1 VRAPAYRVRRARDSS
16 ANCAKNERMSIAG
29 ELAGFLVKTK
39 VGDLPPLALERAR
52 MVIASTIAS
61 AAMGADII
69 SSRIIREL
77 ATERGGSPEATVWFD
92 GGRRLPVADAARV
105 NAVMSDAAASDD
117 SDLRSIAHIGTIVS
131 TTAIAMAERTGAGGR
146 DVLAAMVLGY
156 EIAGRIDEAL
166 TPGRGERGF
175 HGSISTIF
183 GGVVAT
189 GSLLGLTQGQ
199 MTQAIALAATSI
211 GGLMVAANT
220 SVAREYHAGL
230 SAMLGVHAA
239 LAAQK
244 GFVAE
249 ENVLEMPRGFFS
261 AYGGDHLDDVTKDLG
276 NEWDIATNMAIK
288 LVPGGHPHHAAAEAA
303 ANAAMAGNVD
313 PAEVARVM
321 LSSAKY
327 RTLPGPRHPTDLI
340 GVAHSPAYFIAAAIA
355 DRGYGWIHASPEKVA
370 DPVIAQ
376 LIDKISVDPNPPP
389 YPDRFPHHHGA
400 TVTITLKDG
409 RQFADHVDF
418 PRGSAP
424 CGIEWADV
432 DAKYRRLVPL
442 SKLSPDKVEASLAV
456 VHGFERV
463 EAMSELTRLLH

>member
-1 VRAPAYRVRRARDSS
+1 MSRSPRDSKRSSPSRRIHIRSFRHSS
-16 ANCAKNERMSIAG
+16 ATDTARSGRGVPMSIAG
-29 ELAGFLVKTK
+29 ELARFVTGTSVD
-39 VGDLPPLALERAR
+39 DLPPLALERAR

-61 AAMGADII
+61 AAMGADIV

-77 ATERGGSPEATVWFD
+77 ARERAGAPEATLWFD
-92 GGRRLPVADAARV
+92 GGSALPIADAARV

-131 TTAIAMAERTGAGGR
+131 TTAIAMAERTGASGR

-166 TPGRGERGF
+166 TPGRSERGF
-175 HGSISTIF
+175 HGSIATIF
-183 GGVVAT
+183 GGAVAAGT
-189 GSLLGLTQGQ
+189 LLPLTRGQ

-230 SAMLGVHAA
+230 AAMLGIHAA
-239 LAAQK
+239 LAASK
-244 GFVAE
+244 GYVAE

-261 AYGGDHLDDVTKDLG
+261 AYGGDRLEDVTKDLG
-276 NEWDIATNMAIK
+276 TSWDITTDMAIK

-303 ANAAMAGNVD
+303 ANAAIAGDAD
-313 PAEVARVM
+313 PLDVASIV

-327 RTLPGPRHPTDLI
+327 RTLPGPKHPTDLI

-370 DPVIAQ
+370 DPVIAR
-376 LIDKISVDPNPPP
+376 LIDKITVDPNP
-389 YPDRFPHHHGA
+389 
-400 TVTITLKDG
+400 
-409 RQFADHVDF
+409 
-418 PRGSAP
+418 
-424 CGIEWADV
+424 
-432 DAKYRRLVPL
+432 
-442 SKLSPDKVEASLAV
+442 
-456 VHGFERV
+456 
-463 EAMSELTRLLH
+463 

>member
-1 VRAPAYRVRRARDSS
+1 
-16 ANCAKNERMSIAG
+16 MSIAG
-29 ELAGFLVKTK
+29 ELARFVTQTR
-39 VGDLPPLALERAR
+39 VDDLPPLAPERAR
-52 MVIASTIAS
+52 MAIASTIAS
-61 AAMGADII
+61 AAMGAEIA
-69 SSRIIREL
+69 SARIIRDL
-77 ATERGGSPEATVWFD
+77 AHERGGAPEATVWFD
-92 GGRRLPVADAARV
+92 AGNRLPIAEAARV

-131 TTAIAMAERTGAGGR
+131 TVAIAAAERTGAGGR

-166 TPGRGERGF
+166 TPGRNERGF

-183 GGVVAT
+183 GGAVAAGT
-189 GSLLGLTQGQ
+189 LLGLTQGQ

-239 LAAQK
+239 QAARK

-261 AYGGDHLDDVTKDLG
+261 AYGGAHLEDVTKGLG
-276 NEWDIATNMAIK
+276 KDWDITTNMAIK

-303 ANAAMAGNVD
+303 ANAAIAGDVA
-313 PAEVARVM
+313 PADVASIV

-327 RTLPGPRHPTDLI
+327 RTLPGPVHPTDLI
-340 GVAHSPAYFIAAAIA
+340 GVAHSPAYFVAAAIA
-355 DRGYGWIHASPEKVA
+355 DRGYGWIHVAAEKVA
-370 DPVIAQ
+370 DPVIER
-376 LIDKISVDPNPPP
+376 LIDKITVDPNPPP

-400 TVTITLKDG
+400 TVTITLRDG
-409 RQFADHVDF
+409 RRFSDHVDF

-424 CGIEWADV
+424 RGIEWADV

-442 SKLSPDKVEASLAV
+442 SGLAPEKIEASLEVIHDFDTVKAV
-456 VHGFERV
+456 
-463 EAMSELTRLLH
+463 SELTRLLS

>member
-1 VRAPAYRVRRARDSS
+1 
-16 ANCAKNERMSIAG
+16 MSIAG
-29 ELAGFLVKTK
+29 ELARFLTSTN
-39 VGDLPPLALERAR
+39 GNDLPPLALERAR

-61 AAMGADII
+61 AAMGSDIV
-69 SSRIIREL
+69 SAHIIREL
-77 ATERGGSPEATVWFD
+77 AKERGGAEQATLWFD
-92 GGRRLPVADAARV
+92 GERKLPVADAARV

-131 TTAIAMAERTGAGGR
+131 TSSIAMAERTGADGR
-146 DVLAAMVLGY
+146 AVLAAMVRGY

-166 TPGRGERGF
+166 TPGRSERGF
-175 HGSISTIF
+175 HGSIATIF
-183 GGVVAT
+183 GGAVAAGT
-189 GSLLGLTQGQ
+189 LLKLTQGQ

-230 SAMLGVHAA
+230 SAMLGIHAA
-239 LAAQK
+239 LAAHK

-249 ENVLEMPRGFFS
+249 EHVLEMPRGFFS
-261 AYGGDHLDDVTKDLG
+261 AYGGDHLEDVTKDLG
-276 NEWDIATNMAIK
+276 KAWDITTNMAIK

-303 ANAAMAGNVD
+303 ANAAIAGNVD
-313 PAEVARVM
+313 PADVASIM

-327 RTLPGPRHPTDLI
+327 RTLPGPKHPTDLI
-340 GVAHSPAYFIAAAIA
+340 GVAHSPAYFIAAAVA
-355 DRGYGWIHASPEKVA
+355 ERGYGWIHASPAKVT
-370 DPVIAQ
+370 DPVIGG
-376 LIDKISVDPNPPP
+376 LIDKITVDPNPPP

-409 RQFADHVDF
+409 RQFSDHVDF

-424 CGIEWADV
+424 RGIEWADV

-442 SKLSPDKVEASLAV
+442 ARLAQEKVEASLEV
-456 VHGFERV
+456 VHEFETV
-463 EAMSELTRLLH
+463 KAMSELTRLLS

>member
-1 VRAPAYRVRRARDSS
+1 
-16 ANCAKNERMSIAG
+16 MSMAG
-29 ELAGFLVKTK
+29 ELARFATRTSA
-39 VGDLPPLALERAR
+39 DALPPLALERAR
-52 MVIASTIAS
+52 MAIASTIAS
-61 AAMGADII
+61 AAMGADIV
-69 SSRIIREL
+69 SARIIREL
-77 ATERGGSPEATVWFD
+77 ANERGGAQEATVWFD
-92 GGRRLPVADAARV
+92 GGSRLPVAEAARV

-183 GGVVAT
+183 GGAVAT

-249 ENVLEMPRGFFS
+249 ESVLELPRGFFS
-261 AYGGDHLDDVTKDLG
+261 AYGGNHLDDVTKDLG
-276 NEWDIATNMAIK
+276 KEWDIATNMAIK

-303 ANAAMAGNVD
+303 ASAAIAGNVD
-313 PAEVARVM
+313 PADVASVV

-340 GVAHSPAYFIAAAIA
+340 GIAHSPSYFIAAAIA

-370 DPVIAQ
+370 DPVIAR

-409 RQFADHVDF
+409 RRFSSHVDF
-418 PRGSAP
+418 PRGAAP
-424 CGIEWADV
+424 RGIEWADV

-442 SKLSPDKVEASLAV
+442 SGLPPEKIEASLEV
-456 VHGFERV
+456 VHRFDTV
-463 EAMSELTRLLH
+463 TAVSELTRLLGTA

>member
-1 VRAPAYRVRRARDSS
+1 
-16 ANCAKNERMSIAG
+16 MSIAS
-29 ELAGFLVKTK
+29 ELAKFVTGTSVD
-39 VGDLPPLALERAR
+39 DLPPLALERAR

-61 AAMGADII
+61 AAMGADIV

-77 ATERGGSPEATVWFD
+77 ARERGGAPEATVWFD
-92 GGRRLPVADAARV
+92 GEGALPAAEAARV

-131 TTAIAMAERTGAGGR
+131 TTAIAMAERSGAGGR

-183 GGVVAT
+183 GGAVAAGT
-189 GSLLGLTQGQ
+189 LIKLTPAQ

-211 GGLMVAANT
+211 GGLHVAANT

-230 SAMLGVHAA
+230 SAMLGIQAA
-239 LAAQK
+239 LAAYK
-244 GFVAE
+244 GYVAE
-249 ENVLEMPRGFFS
+249 EHVLEMPRGFFA
-261 AYGGDHLDDVTKDLG
+261 AYGGDHLADVTKDLG
-276 NEWDIATNMAIK
+276 TSWDITTNMAIK

-303 ANAAMAGNVD
+303 TNAAIAGDVD
-313 PAEVARVM
+313 PHDVASIV

-327 RTLPGPRHPTDLI
+327 RTLPGPKHPTDLI

-355 DRGYGWIHASPEKVA
+355 DRGYGWIHVSPEKVA
-370 DPVIAQ
+370 DPVIAR
-376 LIDKISVDPNPPP
+376 LIDKITVDPNPPP

-400 TVTITLKDG
+400 TVTITLRDG
-409 RQFADHVDF
+409 RRFSNHVDF
-418 PRGSAP
+418 PRGAAP
-424 CGIEWADV
+424 RGIEWADV

-442 SKLSPDKVEASLAV
+442 SGLAPDKVEASLEV
-456 VHGFERV
+456 VHGFEAV
-463 EAMSELTRLLH
+463 KAVSQLTRLLARVPRL

>member
-1 VRAPAYRVRRARDSS
+1 
-16 ANCAKNERMSIAG
+16 MSIAG
-29 ELAGFLVKTK
+29 DLARFVTKTS
-39 VGDLPPLALERAR
+39 VDDLPPVALERAR

-61 AAMGADII
+61 AAMGMDIV

-77 ATERGGSPEATVWFD
+77 AKERGGAPEATLWFD
-92 GGRRLPVADAARV
+92 SGGPLPVADAARV
-105 NAVMSDAAASDD
+105 NAAMSDAAASDD
-117 SDLRSIAHIGTIVS
+117 SDLPSSAHIGTIVT
-131 TTAIAMAERTGAGGR
+131 TTAIAMAERTGATGR
-146 DVLAAMVLGY
+146 EVLAAMVLGY

-183 GGVVAT
+183 GGAVAAGT
-189 GSLLGLTQGQ
+189 LLELTPGQ

-211 GGLMVAANT
+211 GGLHVAANT

-230 SAMLGVHAA
+230 SAMLGIHAA
-239 LAAQK
+239 LAARK
-244 GFVAE
+244 GYLAE

-261 AYGGDHLDDVTKDLG
+261 VYGGDHLEDVTKDFG
-276 NEWDIATNMAIK
+276 MSWDITTNMAIK

-303 ANAAMAGNVD
+303 ANAAIAGDVD
-313 PAEVARVM
+313 PHDVASNV

-327 RTLPGPRHPTDLI
+327 RTLPGPKHPTDLI
-340 GVAHSPAYFIAAAIA
+340 GVAHSPAYFVAAAIA

-370 DPVIAQ
+370 DPVIAR
-376 LIDKISVDPNPPP
+376 LIDKITVDPNPPP

-409 RQFADHVDF
+409 RQFGDHVDF

-424 CGIEWADV
+424 RGIEWADV

-442 SKLSPDKVEASLAV
+442 SKLSPDKVEASLEV

-463 EAMSELTRLLH
+463 GAMPELTRLLH

>member
-1 VRAPAYRVRRARDSS
+1 
-16 ANCAKNERMSIAG
+16 MSIAG
-29 ELAGFLVKTK
+29 DLAAFLVKTK

-52 MVIASTIAS
+52 MAIASTIAS
-61 AAMGADII
+61 AAMGADIV

-77 ATERGGSPEATVWFD
+77 ETERGGSPEATVWFD
-92 GGRRLPVADAARV
+92 GGRRLPVAHTARV

-131 TTAIAMAERTGAGGR
+131 TTAIAMAERTGVGGR
-146 DVLAAMVLGY
+146 DVLRAMVLGY

-166 TPGRGERGF
+166 TPGRNERGF

-183 GGVVAT
+183 GGAGAA

-230 SAMLGVHAA
+230 SAMLGIHAA

-249 ENVLEMPRGFFS
+249 ETVLELPRGFFS
-261 AYGGDHLDDVTKDLG
+261 AYGGSHLDDVTKDLG
-276 NEWDIATNMAIK
+276 KEWDIATNMAIK

-303 ANAAMAGNVD
+303 ANAAIAGNVD
-313 PAEVARVM
+313 PADVASVV

-340 GVAHSPAYFIAAAIA
+340 GVAHSPTYFIAAAIA

-370 DPVIAQ
+370 DPVIAR
-376 LIDKISVDPNPPP
+376 LIDKITVDPNPPP

-409 RQFADHVDF
+409 RQFANHVDF

-424 CGIEWADV
+424 RGIEWADV
-432 DAKYRRLVPL
+432 DTKYRRLMPL
-442 SKLSPDKVEASLAV
+442 SKLSPDKIEASLEV
-456 VHGFERV
+456 IHEFERV
-463 EAMSELTRLLH
+463 GAMSELTRLLN

>member
-1 VRAPAYRVRRARDSS
+1 MRAPAYRVRRARDSS

-105 NAVMSDAAASDD
+105 NAVMSDSAASDD

-424 CGIEWADV
+424 RGIEWADV

-442 SKLSPDKVEASLAV
+442 SKLSPDKVEASLEV

>member
-1 VRAPAYRVRRARDSS
+1 
-16 ANCAKNERMSIAG
+16 MSIAG
-29 ELAGFLVKTK
+29 ELARFVTSTT
-39 VGDLPPLALERAR
+39 VTDLPPLALERAR
-52 MVIASTIAS
+52 MAIASTIAS
-61 AAMGADII
+61 AAMGADIA

-77 ATERGGSPEATVWFD
+77 AREHGGAAQATLWFD

-131 TTAIAMAERTGAGGR
+131 TTSIAMAEQTGAAGR
-146 DVLAAMVLGY
+146 DVLAAMVHGY

-166 TPGRGERGF
+166 TPGRNERGF
-175 HGSISTIF
+175 HGSIATIF
-183 GGVVAT
+183 GGAVAAGT
-189 GSLLGLTQGQ
+189 LLKLTQGQ

-230 SAMLGVHAA
+230 SAMLGIQAA
-239 LAAQK
+239 LAAHK
-244 GFVAE
+244 GLMAE

-261 AYGGDHLDDVTKDLG
+261 AYGGDHLEDVTKDLG
-276 NEWDIATNMAIK
+276 QTWDIATNMAIK

-303 ANAAMAGNVD
+303 ANAAIAGQVD
-313 PAEVARVM
+313 PTDVADIR

-340 GVAHSPAYFIAAAIA
+340 GVAHSPAYFIAAAVA
-355 DRGYGWIHASPEKVA
+355 DRGYGWIHVSPEKVA
-370 DPVIAQ
+370 DPVIRQ
-376 LIDKISVDPNPPP
+376 LIDKVTVDPNPPP

-409 RQFADHVDF
+409 RQFSAHVDF

-424 CGIEWADV
+424 RGIEWADV

-442 SKLSPDKVEASLAV
+442 SGLAPDKVEASLRV
-456 VHGFERV
+456 VHDFETV
-463 EAMSELTRLLH
+463 KTMSELTRLLS

>member
-1 VRAPAYRVRRARDSS
+1 
-16 ANCAKNERMSIAG
+16 MSIAG
-29 ELAGFLVKTK
+29 ELARFLTSTNVN
-39 VGDLPPLALERAR
+39 DLPPLALERAQ

-61 AAMGADII
+61 AAMGSDIV
-69 SSRIIREL
+69 SSQIIREL
-77 ATERGGSPEATVWFD
+77 AKERGGAEQATLWFD
-92 GGRRLPVADAARV
+92 GKRKLPVADAARV

-131 TTAIAMAERTGAGGR
+131 TSSIAMAERTGADGR
-146 DVLAAMVLGY
+146 DVLAAMVHGY

-166 TPGRGERGF
+166 TPGRSERGF
-175 HGSISTIF
+175 HGSIATIF
-183 GGVVAT
+183 GGAVAAGT
-189 GSLLGLTQGQ
+189 LLKLTQGQ

-230 SAMLGVHAA
+230 SAMLGIHAA
-239 LAAQK
+239 LAAHK

-261 AYGGDHLDDVTKDLG
+261 AHGGDHLEDVTKDLG
-276 NEWDIATNMAIK
+276 KAWDITTNMAIK

-303 ANAAMAGNVD
+303 ANAAIAGNVD
-313 PAEVARVM
+313 PADVAGIM

-327 RTLPGPRHPTDLI
+327 RTLPGPKHPTDLI
-340 GVAHSPAYFIAAAIA
+340 GVAHSPAYFIAAAVA
-355 DRGYGWIHASPEKVA
+355 DRGYGWIHASPAKLA
-370 DPVIAQ
+370 DPVIGQ
-376 LIDKISVDPNPPP
+376 LIDKVTVDPNPQP

-409 RQFADHVDF
+409 RQFSDHVDF

-424 CGIEWADV
+424 RGIEWADV

-442 SKLSPDKVEASLAV
+442 SRLAPEKVEASLRV
-456 VHGFERV
+456 VHEFETV
-463 EAMSELTRLLH
+463 KAMSELTRLLS

>member
-1 VRAPAYRVRRARDSS
+1 
-16 ANCAKNERMSIAG
+16 MSIAG
-29 ELAGFLVKTK
+29 ELARFLTRTN

-61 AAMGADII
+61 AAMGKDIV

-77 ATERGGSPEATVWFD
+77 AKEHGGAEEATVWFD
-92 GGRRLPVADAARV
+92 GGCKLPVAAAARV

-117 SDLRSIAHIGTIVS
+117 SDLRSISHIGTIVS

-156 EIAGRIDEAL
+156 EIAGRVDEAL

-183 GGVVAT
+183 GGAVAAGT
-189 GSLLGLTQGQ
+189 LLGLTQEQ

-230 SAMLGVHAA
+230 SAMLGIQAA
-239 LAAQK
+239 LAASK

-261 AYGGDHLDDVTKDLG
+261 AYGGDHLEDVTKDLG
-276 NEWDIATNMAIK
+276 KAWDITTNMAVK

-303 ANAAMAGNVD
+303 ANAAIAGNVD
-313 PAEVARVM
+313 PADVASIV

-327 RTLPGPRHPTDLI
+327 RTLPGPKHPTDLI
-340 GVAHSPAYFIAAAIA
+340 GVAHSPAYFIAAAVA
-355 DRGYGWIHASPEKVA
+355 DRGYGWIHASPAKVA

-376 LIDKISVDPNPPP
+376 LIDKVTVDPNPPP

-409 RQFADHVDF
+409 RRFSEHVDF

-424 CGIEWADV
+424 RGIEWADV

-442 SKLSPDKVEASLAV
+442 SGLAPERVEASLEV
-456 VHGFERV
+456 VHEFETV
-463 EAMSELTRLLH
+463 KAMSEITRLL

>member
-1 VRAPAYRVRRARDSS
+1 
-16 ANCAKNERMSIAG
+16 MSIAG
-29 ELAGFLVKTK
+29 ELARFVTSTN
-39 VGDLPPLALERAR
+39 VTDLPSLALERAR
-52 MVIASTIAS
+52 MAIASTIAS
-61 AAMGADII
+61 AAMGADID

-77 ATERGGSPEATVWFD
+77 ARERGGAAQATLWFD

-131 TTAIAMAERTGAGGR
+131 TTSIAMAEQTGADGR
-146 DVLAAMVLGY
+146 DVLAAMVYGY

-166 TPGRGERGF
+166 TPGRNERGF
-175 HGSISTIF
+175 HGSIATIF
-183 GGVVAT
+183 GGAVAAGT
-189 GSLLGLTQGQ
+189 LLKLTQGQ

-230 SAMLGVHAA
+230 SAMLGIHAA
-239 LAAQK
+239 LAAHK
-244 GFVAE
+244 GLMAE

-261 AYGGDHLDDVTKDLG
+261 AYGGDHLEDVTKDLG
-276 NEWDIATNMAIK
+276 QTWDIATNMAIK

-303 ANAAMAGNVD
+303 ANAAIAGQVD
-313 PAEVARVM
+313 PADVAEIR

-340 GVAHSPAYFIAAAIA
+340 GVAHSPAYFIAAAVA
-355 DRGYGWIHASPEKVA
+355 DRHYGWIHVSPAKVA
-370 DPVIAQ
+370 DPVIRQ
-376 LIDKISVDPNPPP
+376 LIDKVTVDPNPPP

-409 RQFADHVDF
+409 RQFSAHVDF

-424 CGIEWADV
+424 RGIEWADV
-432 DAKYRRLVPL
+432 DAKYRRLVPMSGL
-442 SKLSPDKVEASLAV
+442 APDKVEASLRV
-456 VHGFERV
+456 VHEFETV
-463 EAMSELTRLLH
+463 KTMSELTRLLS

>member
-1 VRAPAYRVRRARDSS
+1 V
-16 ANCAKNERMSIAG
+16 SIAG
-29 ELAGFLVKTK
+29 ELARFVTSTN
-39 VGDLPPLALERAR
+39 VTDLPPLALERAR
-52 MVIASTIAS
+52 MAIASTIAS
-61 AAMGADII
+61 AAMGVDIV

-77 ATERGGSPEATVWFD
+77 AKERGGAEQAALWFD

-131 TTAIAMAERTGAGGR
+131 TTSIAVAEQTGANGR
-146 DVLAAMVLGY
+146 DVLAAMVYGY

-166 TPGRGERGF
+166 TPGRNERGF
-175 HGSISTIF
+175 HGSIATIF
-183 GGVVAT
+183 GGAVAAGT
-189 GSLLGLTQGQ
+189 LLKLTQGQ

-230 SAMLGVHAA
+230 SAMLGIHAA
-239 LAAQK
+239 LAAHK
-244 GFVAE
+244 GLIAE
-249 ENVLEMPRGFFS
+249 EHVLEMPRGFFS
-261 AYGGDHLDDVTKDLG
+261 AYGGDHLEDVTKDLG
-276 NEWDIATNMAIK
+276 RTWDITTDMAIK

-303 ANAAMAGNVD
+303 ANAAIAGHVD
-313 PAEVARVM
+313 PADVADIR

-327 RTLPGPRHPTDLI
+327 RALPGPRHPTDLI
-340 GVAHSPAYFIAAAIA
+340 GVAHSPAYFIAAAVA
-355 DRGYGWIHASPEKVA
+355 DREYGWIHVSPTKVA
-370 DPVIAQ
+370 DPVIRQ
-376 LIDKISVDPNPPP
+376 LIDKVTVDPNAPP

-409 RQFADHVDF
+409 RQFSAHVDF

-424 CGIEWADV
+424 RGIEWADV

-442 SKLSPDKVEASLAV
+442 SGLAPEKVEASLTV
-456 VHGFERV
+456 IHEFETLKT
-463 EAMSELTRLLH
+463 ASELTRLLS